1 MDVRD
6 LAPAMLAL
14 GQLFDAANSPLNGDS
29 ARVGVHVKATELG
42 LFQITFEVLQTNG
55 ALLVSLLSG
64 PTVTAAANL
73 VGLVIGSPAGTE
85 RLSVSSGLPQQ
96 RQRLSELEQ
105 SDDVPDAPG
114 EPGQPSAVQVF
125 RVTSGVFSSAVGLV
139 AASQTPVDTA
149 KYSARLMTGSRR
161 VSSRAC
167 VTGSAPGRSRAT

>member
-96 RQRLSELEQ
+96 RQRLSEFR
-105 SDDVPDAPG
+105 
-114 EPGQPSAVQVF
+114 AVQ
-125 RVTSGVFSSAVGLV
+125 RSCA
-139 AASQTPVDTA
+139 TA
-149 KYSARLMTGSRR
+149 TESDVQHALRE
-161 VSSRAC
+161 
-167 VTGSAPGRSRAT
+167 ATVLLRGGILKGGNL